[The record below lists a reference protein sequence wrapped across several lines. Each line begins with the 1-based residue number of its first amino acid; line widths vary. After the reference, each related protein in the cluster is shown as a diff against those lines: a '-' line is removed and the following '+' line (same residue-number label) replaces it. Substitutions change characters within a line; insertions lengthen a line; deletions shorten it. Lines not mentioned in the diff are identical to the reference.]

1 MKRTAVVCL
10 CYAIVLFSIPFFI
23 SRGSA
28 ASAQGAEEA
37 PAAKGWGDTVKV
49 YNHKTDKVMLLDCFD
64 YVVGVVAAEVP
75 ASYEPEALKANAVA
89 AYTYAMRKKEYT
101 EAHPGYAQ
109 EEHKGAHVC
118 TNYAHCKSWKSE
130 EERREMW
137 GSKYDEYTARV
148 EAAVRAVYG
157 EVLLY
162 DDAPALT
169 VFYSISAGV
178 TAACKDVWGNDVPY
192 LQSVDSSWDEN
203 EKGFLTTV
211 TLSDAEMKEKLAG
224 CALPENPDEW
234 LVVTDRAE
242 SGYVRSAAAGD
253 KTFTGGE
260 VRKLFGLR
268 SNCFEISHAD
278 GVFTFTVKGYG
289 HGVGMSQ
296 SGSQAMALEGC
307 GYRDILYHYYPGTVI
322 AEHYEPAEKA
332 E

>member
-1 MKRTAVVCL
+1 MKRTVVLCL

-23 SRGSA
+23 SRGSS
-28 ASAQGAEEA
+28 ASAQGADEA
-37 PAAKGWGDTVKV
+37 PAAAGWGDTLKV
-49 YNHKTDKVMLLDCFD
+49 YNHKTDKVMLLDSFD
-64 YVVGVVAAEVP
+64 YVVGVVAAEVS
-75 ASYEPEALKANAVA
+75 ATYDEEALKANAVA

-101 EAHPGYAQ
+101 EAHPGYA
-109 EEHKGAHVC
+109 ENEHKGAHVC

-130 EERREMW
+130 EEQREMW
-137 GSKYDEYTARV
+137 GSRYDEYRARV

-157 EVLLY
+157 EMLLY
-162 DDAPALT
+162 EGEPALT

-178 TAACKDVWGNDVPY
+178 TAACADVWGNDVPY

-203 EKGFLTTV
+203 ADGFLTTV
-211 TLSDAEMKEKLAG
+211 TLTDDQVKEKLAD

-234 LVVTDRAE
+234 LLVTDRAE
-242 SGYVRSAAAGD
+242 SGYVRGVTAGD

-260 VRKLFGLR
+260 IRKLFGLR
-268 SNCFEISHAD
+268 SNCFEISRAD
-278 GVFTFTVKGYG
+278 GAFTFTVKGYG

-296 SGSQAMALEGC
+296 TGSQAMALAGY

>member
-137 GSKYDEYTARV
+137 GGKYDEYTERV

-157 EVLLY
+157 EMLLY
-162 DDAPALT
+162 DGAPALT

-178 TAACKDVWGNDVPY
+178 TASCADVWGNDVPY

-203 EKGFLTTV
+203 EEGFLTTV
-211 TLSDAEMKEKLAG
+211 TLSDAEVAEKLSG
-224 CALPENPDEW
+224 CALPDDPDGW
-234 LVVTDRAE
+234 LVVTDRAD
-242 SGYVRSAAAGD
+242 SGYVRSVAAGD

-260 VRKLFGLR
+260 IRKLFGLR
-268 SNCFEISHAD
+268 SNSFEISRAD
-278 GVFTFTVKGYG
+278 GAFTFTVKGYG

-296 SGSQAMALEGC
+296 SGSQAMALEGYS
-307 GYRDILYHYYPGTVI
+307 YREILYHYYPGTVI